1 MKKEWTE
8 IELQH
13 VLHTVRI
20 WINTR
25 GFETLHHG
33 KLKHIGTVDELDKI
47 LGLPY
52 TSSGRAATIGICNTL
67 LYLDKEKH
75 FIVSCFEM
83 DECGKIFAVCVGRG
97 DGEENEIFVP
107 IN

>member
-1 MKKEWTE
+1 MRKEWTE

-25 GFETLHHG
+25 KFETLHHG
-33 KLKHIGTVDELDKI
+33 KLKHIGTVAELDKI

-52 TSSGRAATIGICNTL
+52 TSSGRAACVGICNTE
-67 LYLDKEKH
+67 LYLDNDRKYT
-75 FIVSCFEM
+75 INSFEM
-83 DECGKIFAVCVGRG
+83 DYYGIIYAVCF
-97 DGEENEIFVP
+97 DKDENELLIP
-107 IN
+107 INK

>member
-8 IELQH
+8 AEFEF
-13 VLHTVRI
+13 VLESVLT
-20 WINTR
+20 WINSR
-25 GFETLHHG
+25 MFETLHHG
-33 KLKHIGTVDELDKI
+33 RLKHITTTERLDEV

-83 DECGKIFAVCVGRG
+83 NECGKIFAVCVGRG
-97 DGEENEIFVP
+97 DGEEKEIFVP

>member
-1 MKKEWTE
+1 MRKEWTE

-13 VLHTVRI
+13 VLHTIRI

-33 KLKHIGTVDELDKI
+33 KLKHIGTVGELDKI

-52 TSSGRAATIGICNTL
+52 TSSGRAACVSICNTE
-67 LYLDKEKH
+67 LYLDNERKYTVK
-75 FIVSCFEM
+75 SFEM
-83 DECGKIFAVCVGRG
+83 DDYGIIHAVCF
-97 DGEENEIFVP
+97 DKDENELLIP
-107 IN
+107 INK

>member
-1 MKKEWTE
+1 MRKEWTE

-52 TSSGRAATIGICNTL
+52 TSSGRAACVSICNTE
-67 LYLDKEKH
+67 LYLDNDRKYT
-75 FIVSCFEM
+75 VNSFEM
-83 DECGKIFAVCVGRG
+83 DYYGIIYAVCF
-97 DGEENEIFVP
+97 DKDENELLIP
-107 IN
+107 INK